1 MYDTIGS
8 LMPLAE
14 ILNEAAEEYEIEPA
28 RLQDALKG
36 VNLQITR
43 EVLDTLAAVYDSR
56 GIFALGMQD
65 VRGFLT

>member
-1 MYDTIGS
+1 
-8 LMPLAE
+8 
-14 ILNEAAEEYEIEPA
+14 
-28 RLQDALKG
+28 LQDALKR